1 MDRIFNMDNK
11 FFTFMGRLAD
21 LCILNLLC
29 LICCIPIVTAGA
41 SITAMY
47 YVTLK
52 MVRNE
57 EAYIVRS
64 FFRSFRQN
72 LKQSLIIHIIM
83 LVAAFLLISD
93 IYIVRQ
99 MSGSFYIVL
108 QYIFIVFSL
117 LYIMMALYLYPV
129 LSKFYNT
136 IKNTFINA
144 FLMSLRHLPS
154 TFLMLVLTLL
164 PIGILF
170 IPSANVS
177 TLLLTLMLLLGFAVI
192 AYFKSILLVKIFD
205 KYIPNEEEDSNGTDE
220 YHLDEQEIDKQNI
233 AEQETL

>member
-1 MDRIFNMDNK
+1 MDNK